1 MVREQIDEIEGNQNE
16 AKNQELS
23 QNDVLDIIR
32 EHQDIARFLT
42 FKVDNELYGV
52 DLLSIREIKGWT
64 ETTGLPNSPVFM
76 KGVINLR
83 GAVIPIFDLKGR
95 FDMGETNATEK
106 HVVIIIAVGQR
117 LVGILVDAVSDIIEV
132 SQNDIKQAPQMEM
145 KVDDKFVK
153 GLISL
158 DDKMVVVLDIH
169 NLFDSKDIKNDG
181 NRKPDMKA
189 ES

>member
-1 MVREQIDEIEGNQNE
+1 MVKEQIDEIEGSQSE
-16 AKNQELS
+16 GKSQELS
-23 QNDVLDIIR
+23 QNDVRNIIQ
-32 EHQDIARFLT
+32 EHQDIAQFLT

-64 ETTGLPNSPVFM
+64 ETTRLPNSPPFM

-95 FDMGETNATEK
+95 FDMGETKATEK

-117 LVGILVDAVSDIIEV
+117 LIGILVDAVSDIIEV
-132 SQNDIKQAPQMEM
+132 AQNDIKQAPQMEM

-158 DDKMVVVLDIH
+158 DDKMVVVLDI
-169 NLFDSKDIKNDG
+169 NSLFDSQDIKIDG
-181 NRKPDMKA
+181 NRKSDMKEEA
-189 ES
+189 